1 MRRMGRMMCPA
12 QVWLLLHLL
21 LLHFSQVRGM
31 AGVVTSLK
39 INTKIEHRYAITQVT
54 SAMRNPLPQS
64 AELQYQLMLPKN
76 ALISSFIMEVS
87 GANYTGII
95 REKSVSRRIYE
106 MAKKVGKTTGLLEHK
121 DDAIQKFEASINM
134 VSHGTVTFH
143 ITYEELVHRVD
154 GSYLYSVHI
163 HPGHR
168 IPSAEIDVHIMER
181 EAIIDYKFLELPG
194 QEMFSH
200 NPGTSVQGGPMS
212 LGELHLWYRH
222 EDPHDNSGR
231 GIDGVFTLSYTTTN
245 HTDGGE
251 VQRVGNYFAHY
262 FSPEG
267 LLKMPTHT
275 VFLIDVS
282 YSMNDGKLDSLKSAL
297 IPILRG
303 MNSEDTFE
311 LLAFSSDVVNV
322 GSFNGRHKQIK
333 NAIRKVR
340 RLVSMGYSNLNA
352 AILQAIRTTNN
363 FNAHQAVKQIVIF
376 TDGQSNNGVVN
387 PEIIRKNVREAN
399 TYRCPIFSFVFGS
412 ADLKLLTHIS
422 EDNVGIAY
430 YLNYNSDQAAQIKD
444 FYKQISKPLI
454 SGVDINYPE
463 TNVDPTTIV
472 KPGLSN
478 YYSGGELVF
487 AGLLRPGATGVNPIV
502 SGVGRDGPYQF
513 PVTRLD
519 SRQPFHTSLRENF
532 TARLWAYLIVQD
544 LLARADLSE
553 NVTETQQFHAQ
564 ALQIA
569 LRFGFVTRLTS
580 LVVVYPDDEYV
591 IVSSQ
596 DELHHERNWHHPN
609 NYESS
614 FSSFRRLG
622 RSNIRA
628 DLDPHFIV
636 YAQGFNLPLCFNF
649 HGHNGAYMNLIR
661 DPQSGITVNGQVTSR
676 ISHPKMTY
684 FTTLFLRLNQ
694 VNITITPDRL
704 EVDCLGDDGT
714 PQVTSITKSL
724 WPFYK
729 KNGRRYKHG
738 TDKKLRSS
746 HRKPKQRTRHTGQRR
761 PHEEKKISL
770 DIHRHYTYNRIT
782 HYNSYNRPN
791 HYFSYERTNN
801 QNSNFQDDDINSRI
815 RRFNDEASKYCSL
828 NSTWKEG
835 VGRIYGNVL
844 IVLDKKKNLHVT
856 IGDGLAHFAV
866 VRSRNKLGQRFLG
879 FYIKD
884 QQILSPLT
892 HGIIGQFTTKTV
904 KLISPT
910 RIAASRNNSTEST
923 VKVAVNRRNRR
934 NKYRPSEVSGI
945 LSKRHSLLDQ
955 TNVDCIHIRGNG
967 KGLLDGQPRD
977 YLLNCLHC

>member
-1 MRRMGRMMCPA
+1 MKDNNDPGSSCSSTKGSKKHRRAVVGEAER
-12 QVWLLLHLL
+12 WGLLLAKTTRR
-21 LLHFSQVRGM
+21 VRGM

-54 SAMRNPLPQS
+54 SAMRNPLPQ
-64 AELQYQLMLPKN
+64 
-76 ALISSFIMEVS
+76 EVS

-622 RSNIRA
+622 RSNIRGNKTIIA

-661 DPQSGITVNGQVTSR
+661 DPQSVNGQVTSR

-714 PQVTSITKSL
+714 PQ
-724 WPFYK
+724 
-729 KNGRRYKHG
+729 
-738 TDKKLRSS
+738 
-746 HRKPKQRTRHTGQRR
+746 
-761 PHEEKKISL
+761 
-770 DIHRHYTYNRIT
+770 
-782 HYNSYNRPN
+782 
-791 HYFSYERTNN
+791 RTNN